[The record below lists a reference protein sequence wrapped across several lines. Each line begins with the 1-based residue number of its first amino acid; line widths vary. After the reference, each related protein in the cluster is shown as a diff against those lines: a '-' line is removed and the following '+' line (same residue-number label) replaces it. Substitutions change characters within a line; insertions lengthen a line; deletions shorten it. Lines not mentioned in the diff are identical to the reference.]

1 MSDIDGPGE
10 GSESPPP
17 EPQRGGNRGLSGS
30 AKVREV
36 CLKEEKKI
44 FRAIQKSLFA
54 IEDCQKKECGHEPL
68 GKVKLPEFVGFLI
81 QPTGEIVTLLTGMW
95 KQGMHDEYGLCFF
108 STNSG
113 SAWHVQHAVQVPG
126 MTGCSNLSLI

>member
-10 GSESPPP
+10 VSGSPPP

-30 AKVREV
+30 AKVRDV
-36 CLKEEKKI
+36 CLREEKKI

-54 IEDCQKKECGHEPL
+54 IADCQKKECGHERF

-81 QPTGEIVTLLTGMW
+81 QPNGEVVSLLTGMW
-95 KQGMHDEYGLCFF
+95 KQGMHGEYTLHSFLNELGE
-108 STNSG
+108 
-113 SAWHVQHAVQVPG
+113 
-126 MTGCSNLSLI
+126 